1 MNIIKVPPEFP
12 KYPIPCNPVAPVPA
26 GGNIKFGISVG
37 AALVTSLPTRSSS
50 GFYDG
55 GIDSNAGML
64 IGLSAFYDVARFG
77 TGSTPFSYSVLSF
90 GVVTDFIGRAPLD
103 WTGRCG
109 TARCI
114 GDGYLNEFNIIFEGK
129 LTTPVAPLTTAHV
142 YAGVGGALLMP
153 TGQPTGPFG
162 PSFEGTD
169 TALAWRVGVGMDYQ
183 VAQNTWTGFKVGF
196 QHTGSTEFATT
207 LPGERFRIGS
217 KQEVIFAFN
226 LSTSLPFSVG
236 SMQRNFMP

>member
-1 MNIIKVPPEFP
+1 M
-12 KYPIPCNPVAPVPA
+12 
-26 GGNIKFGISVG
+26 
-37 AALVTSLPTRSSS
+37 
-50 GFYDG
+50 
-55 GIDSNAGML
+55 
-64 IGLSAFYDVARFG
+64 
-77 TGSTPFSYSVLSF
+77 LSF

-162 PSFEGTD
+162 PSFGRHRH
-169 TALAWRVGVGMDYQ
+169 RVGVASWRRHG
-183 VAQNTWTGFKVGF
+183 
-196 QHTGSTEFATT
+196 
-207 LPGERFRIGS
+207 
-217 KQEVIFAFN
+217 
-226 LSTSLPFSVG
+226 LSGGAEHVDG
-236 SMQRNFMP
+236 I